1 MASSMAQAQPPLAFI
16 PPDFSPLVWWVA
28 RAFLPFRLWQTC
40 KISDIQVANIERLVT
55 LYHQFEQGHVRFLLA
70 FRHPTTYDPDCM
82 FHLMSHALPKAA
94 KQQGV
99 PLSLP
104 TNFHCIYDR
113 GIPLWAGSHIGW
125 LYSKLGGIPIRR
137 GRADTT
143 GLRVVRQKF
152 ADGEFPMAAAP
163 EGANN
168 GHSEIVAPIEPG
180 IAQFSF
186 WCAEDLAKAS
196 DHSAVDEKPL
206 QPVLIVPIGVQYRYL
221 SPPWRR
227 MEQLLRQLE
236 RDAGLTSP
244 NHAPAL
250 LQDGTDPTDAQK
262 TNLYR
267 RLFRLGEHL
276 LRLMEHY
283 YDKFYQAGVAAQKG
297 APTYTSSSTDDQVT
311 LSNEEFS
318 RRLQVLMDT
327 ALTVAEQFFGLPSKG
342 KVPDRCRRLEQA
354 AWDRIFR
361 EDLKDLDAISAVER
375 GLADRV
381 AEEADL
387 RIWHMRLVET
397 FVSVTGN
404 YVREKPSAERFGETL
419 ILVWDMVSRLK
430 GKNPFPYPKLGQR
443 RAFLTVGEPLS
454 VSDRLLAYRSNRR
467 QAVTTLTQDL
477 QAALEAMIQS

>member
-1 MASSMAQAQPPLAFI
+1 MASSMTQAQPPLAFI
-16 PPDFSPLVWWVA
+16 PPDFSPLVWWMA
-28 RAFLPFRLWQTC
+28 RSLLPFRLRQTC
-40 KISDIQVANIERLVT
+40 GIADIQIANIEQLVT
-55 LYHQFEQGHVRFLLA
+55 LYHQFEQGNVRFLLA
-70 FRHPTTYDPDCM
+70 FRHPTTHDPDCL
-82 FHLMSHALPKAA
+82 FYLLSHALPKAA
-94 KQQGV
+94 KRQGV
-99 PLSLP
+99 PLSP
-104 TNFHCIYDR
+104 QTHAHFIYDR
-113 GIPLWAGSHIGW
+113 GIPLWAGGYVGW

-143 GLRVVRQKF
+143 SLRVIRQKF
-152 ADGEFPMAAAP
+152 ASGAFPIAAAP

-168 GHSEIVAPIEPG
+168 GHNEVVAPIEPG
-180 IAQFSF
+180 IAQFGF
-186 WCAEDLAKAS
+186 WCAEDLAKAADCS
-196 DHSAVDEKPL
+196 ETGMKPTP
-206 QPVLIVPIGVQYRYL
+206 PVLIVPIGVQYRYL
-221 SPPWRR
+221 SPPWRQ

-244 NHAPAL
+244 SHAPAF
-250 LQDGTDPTDAQK
+250 LQDGTDPTEAQK

-283 YDKFYQAGVAAQKG
+283 YDKFYQAGVAVQKG
-297 APTYTSSSTDDQVT
+297 APTHASSSTDDQVT

-318 RRLQVLMDT
+318 RRLQALMDT

-342 KVPDRCRRLEQA
+342 NVPDRCRRLEQA

-361 EDLKDLDAISAVER
+361 EDLKDLDVISAVER

-430 GKNPFPYPKLGQR
+430 GKSPFPYPKLGQR

-454 VSDRLLAYRSNRR
+454 VSDRLPAYRSNRR

-477 QAALEAMIQS
+477 QSALEAMIQS